1 MNIYLLDGKDM
12 TSKDAAYAVIAKEMA
27 FPEFFGKNLDAL
39 YDCLSSKS
47 TNNAVLFVNT
57 GILEENL
64 GDYAE
69 KILECFRDAAQECG
83 FFLKEK
89 R

>member
-12 TSKDAAYAVIAKEMA
+12 TSKDAAYDVIAKEMA
-27 FPEFFGKNLDAL
+27 FPEYFGRNLDAL
-39 YDCLSSKS
+39 FDCLSERCSS
-47 TNNAVLFVNT
+47 DAVLFVNT
-57 GILEENL
+57 AILEENL

-69 KILECFRDAAQECG
+69 KILSCFRDAASECG